1 MTVDEIIEAA
11 QRGDDPNKLRA
22 EAAAITLSLPDSER
36 QRLEAAME
44 LWPRQSGLLTIGG

>member
-11 QRGDDPNKLRA
+11 QRGDDANKLRA
-22 EAAAITLSLPDSER
+22 EAVAITLSLPDLER

-44 LWPRQSGLLTIGG
+44 LWPRRSGLLVMGG